1 VERVVV
7 LGPVAA
13 GKSTLA
19 RAISVRTGLPVV
31 YLDHLFWRP
40 GWTPARR
47 DEALRGLDEAITRD
61 TWILDGNFLANG
73 ADGADR
79 RFERADTVIF
89 LDQSR
94 LTCLWRVAKRIV
106 RYRGQS
112 RADLP
117 EGCPE
122 SYDHSLLRW
131 IWSYPKTDRPRV
143 LELLVGLN
151 ERVDVHHL
159 RSRAEVRR
167 FLATLPGAPCSN

>member
-1 VERVVV
+1 MQRVVV
-7 LGPVAA
+7 LGPVGA

-19 RAISVRTGLPVV
+19 RAISTRTGLPVV

-40 GWTPARR
+40 GWTPAPQ
-47 DEALRGLDEAITRD
+47 DEALRDLDEAMARD
-61 TWILDGNFLANG
+61 EWILDGNFLANG

-106 RYRGQS
+106 RYRSRS

-122 SYDHSLLRW
+122 SYDRSLLRW
-131 IWSYPKTDRPRV
+131 IWSYPTTDRPPV
-143 LELLVGLN
+143 LELLAGLD
-151 ERVDVHHL
+151 ERVDVRHL
-159 RSRAEVRR
+159 RSRADVRR
-167 FLATLPGAPCSN
+167 FLATLPGAPRSN